1 MTHTAPTVYLS
12 RVAWEHLDAAQA
24 VVDQHSAGADGMC
37 VICRAPDPCPTRTT
51 AAAKISRYG
60 QLPRR
65 RPARG
70 TATRGAASLDATANT
85 FAWFTEERRLVGA
98 R

>member
-1 MTHTAPTVYLS
+1 MRHTAPTVYLS

-24 VVDQHSAGADGMC
+24 VVDQHHAGADGMC
-37 VICRAPDPCPTRTT
+37 VICRAPDPCPTRTS
-51 AAAKISRYG
+51 AATKISRYG

-65 RPARG
+65 RPVHDP
-70 TATRGAASLDATANT
+70 ASLDATAST
-85 FAWFTEERRLVGA
+85 FAWFNEDPRLVGA